1 MLALRKLY
9 LDRAVIYSM
18 QTANVRKKRTCFLPI
33 AVLGIYACLNSLSHG
48 EVSNLSKYGN
58 CDVVDDVDLFSDKV
72 SYVLR
77 CSKDDAY
84 IMIMRKEKSWTIA
97 FVASNYQRRPDWTP
111 SHVGIVVIVRF
122 DSMEPRKYNMGWDN
136 GLAFS
141 VTNRRWED
149 KWDDEQIALFL
160 TELASSRQ
168 VAIRVGDKSAVLDLN
183 GSSKAVDEFLRRLT
197 HAGELN

>member
-1 MLALRKLY
+1 MRK
-9 LDRAVIYSM
+9 ISIK
-18 QTANVRKKRTCFLPI
+18 TKRGRSLPI
-33 AVLGIYACLNSLSHG
+33 IVLGICALVSSLSHG

-58 CDVVDDVDLFSDKV
+58 CDVADDLDLFTDKV

-84 IMIMRKEKSWTIA
+84 IMIVRRESPWSIA

-111 SHVGIVVIVRF
+111 YHVGIVVVVRF
-122 DSMEPRKYNMGWDN
+122 DKMTPRSYNMGWDN

-141 VTNRRWED
+141 ETNKRSED
-149 KWDDEQIALFL
+149 KWDDEQVALFL

-168 VAIRVGDKSAVLDLN
+168 VAIRVGDKSAILDLN
-183 GSSKAVDEFLRRLT
+183 GSSRAVDEFLRRLT
-197 HAGELN
+197 RAGELR